1 MVGVAGI
8 RANGPLNCFLDG
20 LEVLFVLRLDD
31 RSYREQSHVGSMKD
45 RLGLRALDV
54 FHSGFQM
61 AGREG
66 ALASPGQICFIEAR

>member
-31 RSYREQSHVGSMKD
+31 RSYREQSLAGSMKD

-54 FHSGFQM
+54 FRSGFQM

-66 ALASPGQICFIEAR
+66 ALASPG